1 MKKTIIALFLYMA
14 IPSYSQTI
22 DLFELGKTMACA
34 EVQKLINH
42 LAQAYGEKAVWV
54 GKDRNNET
62 YIALYKNEATGTW
75 TMIQYDTRTGCVL
88 SAGELGTP
96 I

>member
-1 MKKTIIALFLYMA
+1 MKKIIIALFMCMA
-14 IPSYSQTI
+14 IPLYSQTI
-22 DLFELGKTMACA
+22 DLFELNKPMRCT

-42 LAQAYGEKAVWV
+42 LAEAYGEKITWV
-54 GKDRNNET
+54 GKEGNTGT
-62 YIALYKNEATGTW
+62 YIALYKNDSTGTW

-88 SAGELGTP
+88 GAGELGTP